1 MVPRVVLAACLALGS
16 ALCGKALSDAARR
29 RANTLLALTEGL
41 RLLRIHMTDMMED
54 IQTALMGVNCPLL
67 GAVGEGM
74 RSGVSVDDAWRA
86 VRSISGRR
94 GPAEALL
101 DTDLRTLDRLFSR
114 LGRSGRAEQEA
125 LLDTAEQAVESQLRE
140 ARDKAGEAER
150 LYTSIG
156 LLVGLMLALIV
167 I

>member
-86 VRSISGRR
+86 AQLTQINEIVYNEAGIS
-94 GPAEALL
+94 PVNI
-101 DTDLRTLDRLFSR
+101 TII
-114 LGRSGRAEQEA
+114 
-125 LLDTAEQAVESQLRE
+125 
-140 ARDKAGEAER
+140 ER
-150 LYTSIG
+150 
-156 LLVGLMLALIV
+156 
-167 I
+167 